1 MPNRVKAERSLKG
14 LTQEQLGDL
23 VGADKS
29 TIGRWEN
36 GGAIPQEKIVK
47 LRNLFGCSV
56 DWLLGLSEERLVVK
70 GAGKGSN

>member
-36 GGAIPQEKIVK
+36 GGAIPQEKIVR

>member
-47 LRNLFGCSV
+47 LRSLFGCSV

-70 GAGKGSN
+70 GAEKGSN

>member
-70 GAGKGSN
+70 GAEKGGN

>member
-70 GAGKGSN
+70 GAGKGGD

>member
-1 MPNRVKAERSLKG
+1 MSNRVKAERSLKG

-36 GGAIPQEKIVK
+36 GGAIPQEKIVR